1 MIYITGDCHGRF
13 GRFMSGGFSCCPDLT
28 ENDTV
33 IVCGDLG
40 LLWAKGESFE
50 QDCEFFAKQS
60 FTLLW
65 VQGNHENYNMIDEYP
80 VEKWHGGKVRHIVRD
95 KVILLER
102 GQVFD
107 IEGKRYFT
115 FGGAQSHDISGGVL
129 DKDDPLFEHK
139 YNLAMGS
146 GRPFRILNTSWWK
159 QELPTDTEIEE
170 ARVNLESCDYKV
182 DYVITH
188 CASNTIQ
195 LKLEDIKRMHGGLHE
210 LYAQNILTDF
220 FEELEGKLEY
230 SMWYFGH
237 YHEDMYV
244 DTKHRLIYY
253 DMVPVVW
260 N

>member
-1 MIYITGDCHGRF
+1 MVKGRFLIRLVLIRPDFLIRTDFEMIYITGDCHGRF

-33 IVCGDLG
+33 IVCGDFG

-50 QDCEFFAKQS
+50 QDCEFFAKQP

-115 FGGAQSHDISGGVL
+115 FGGAQSHDISGACLIRMILCSSINIIWQWGVA
-129 DKDDPLFEHK
+129 DR
-139 YNLAMGS
+139 S
-146 GRPFRILNTSWWK
+146 
-159 QELPTDTEIEE
+159 
-170 ARVNLESCDYKV
+170 
-182 DYVITH
+182 
-188 CASNTIQ
+188 
-195 LKLEDIKRMHGGLHE
+195 
-210 LYAQNILTDF
+210 
-220 FEELEGKLEY
+220 EY
-230 SMWYFGH
+230 
-237 YHEDMYV
+237 
-244 DTKHRLIYY
+244 
-253 DMVPVVW
+253 
-260 N
+260 

>member
-1 MIYITGDCHGRF
+1 M
-13 GRFMSGGFSCCPDLT
+13 
-28 ENDTV
+28 

-195 LKLEDIKRMHGGLHE
+195 LKLEDIKRMRGRLHE
-210 LYAQNILTDF
+210 LYAQNILTENLNIPCGTSDIITRICTWIRSTDLYIMIWCLWYGISS
-220 FEELEGKLEY
+220 LEIANIVMNRSYLKSQMLKI
-230 SMWYFGH
+230 
-237 YHEDMYV
+237 
-244 DTKHRLIYY
+244 T
-253 DMVPVVW
+253 
-260 N
+260 

>member
-1 MIYITGDCHGRF
+1 MVYITGDCHGRF
-13 GRFMSGGFSCCPDLT
+13 GRFVAGSYSSCPDLT

-40 LLWAKGESFE
+40 LLWAKGEPFE
-50 QDCEFFAKQS
+50 QDCEFFARQP

-80 VEKWHGGKVRHIVRD
+80 LEKWHGGKVRHIVRD

-107 IEGKRYFT
+107 IEGKRYFA

-139 YNLAMGS
+139 YKLAMES
-146 GRPFRILNTSWWK
+146 GRPFRILNISWWK
-159 QELPTDTEIEE
+159 QELPTETEIEE
-170 ARVNLESCDYKV
+170 ARANLENCDYKV

-195 LKLEDIKRMHGGLHE
+195 LKLEDIKRIQGRLHE

-220 FEELEGKLEY
+220 FEELEGKLEFD
-230 SMWYFGH
+230 MWYFGH

-244 DTKHRLIYY
+244 DMKHRLIYY
-253 DMVPVVW
+253 DMEPVVE